1 MQSSESVFQTKK
13 VVIISGAHFVH
24 DVYSSF
30 IAPFLPL
37 LIAKFG
43 LSMVLAGSLTV
54 FFRLPSLGN
63 PVVGMISDRVNL
75 RYLAIAA
82 PAFTGAVMS
91 LLGNAQN
98 YTVLCV
104 LLLLGGASAAVLHV
118 LGPILVGQASGGSLG
133 RGMSFWM
140 TGGEGARTVGPLVA
154 VWAVSALGFEG
165 CYPLMSA
172 GILGSFLLYLSL
184 KETNTKSVQSSLGGF
199 GEAWRLLRP
208 VLIPLT
214 GITLSR
220 AFLVASLTAFL
231 PTFMVGLGKS
241 LWLSGASLS
250 VLELSGVLGTFF
262 GGTMSDRVGR
272 RAVLFFSLPT
282 SSLLMLLF
290 IYGEDWIRFPVLLLM
305 GGVVFTFIPVNLA
318 IVHDHCGEHRG
329 TATGIYMTIHFLS
342 IATVTLFV
350 GWLADLFSLRFAF
363 TLSALMGLAGFPAVF
378 FIPKHKEI
386 GKGPPG

>member
-24 DVYSSF
+24 DVFSSF

-37 LIAKFG
+37 LIAKLG
-43 LSMVLAGSLTV
+43 LSMLLAGSLTV

-75 RYLAIAA
+75 RYLAITA

-104 LLLLGGASAAVLHV
+104 LLLLGGTSAAVLHV

-154 VWAVSALGFEG
+154 VWAVSGLGFEG

-184 KETNTKSVQSSLGGF
+184 KETSTKSAQSSLGGF
-199 GEAWRLLRP
+199 REPWRLLRP

-231 PTFMVGLGKS
+231 PTFMVSLGKS

-262 GGTMSDRVGR
+262 GGTMSDSVGR
-272 RAVLFFSLPT
+272 RTVLFFSLPT

-290 IYGEDWIRFPVLLLM
+290 IYGEDWIRFPVLFLV

-318 IVHDHCGEHRG
+318 IVHDHCGEYRG

-342 IATVTLFV
+342 IATVTVLI
-350 GWLADLFSLRFAF
+350 GWLADLLSLRLAF
-363 TLSALMGLAGFPAVF
+363 TLSALMGLAGIPAVF
-378 FIPKHKEI
+378 FVPRHKES
-386 GKGPPG
+386 GKEPPG